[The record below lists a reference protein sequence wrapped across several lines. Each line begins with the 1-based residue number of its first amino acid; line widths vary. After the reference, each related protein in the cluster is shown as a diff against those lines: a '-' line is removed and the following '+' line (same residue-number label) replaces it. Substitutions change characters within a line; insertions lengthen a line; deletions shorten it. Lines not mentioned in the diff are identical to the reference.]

1 METQIIMYLS
11 IFLFFFGL
19 LIGSFLNVV
28 AIRLLKGE
36 SIAFPP
42 SHCTSCK
49 HPLKPWDLVP
59 LFSYLALRGQC
70 RYCHERVSPAYFWGE
85 LTTGLLFAWA
95 GWMFGW
101 QAETIVALFFIAI
114 LVIIVQTDLRE
125 MIIPNKVIGF
135 AIICGIILRLFIHD
149 LPIWNYGV
157 SLILGGGII
166 YLISVLSSMMLKKE
180 AMGGGDVKLFAFV
193 GLMLG
198 FKLLILSIFL
208 ASLLGFVIGVILLIS
223 SKTKAGAYIPFGPY
237 IALGALISYVWGN
250 SIIDWYMT
258 FLP

>member
-1 METQIIMYLS
+1 MEIQIMIYVS

-28 AIRLLKGE
+28 AIRMLKGE

-42 SHCTSCK
+42 SHCTTCGHS
-49 HPLKPWDLVP
+49 LKPLDLLP
-59 LFSYLALRGQC
+59 LLSYLALRGRC

-101 QAETIVALFFIAI
+101 QLEMIVALFIISI
-114 LVIIVQTDLRE
+114 LVVIVQTDLRE
-125 MIIPNKVIGF
+125 MIIPNKVIVF
-135 AIICGIILRLFIHD
+135 GIAGGIVFRIFIHD
-149 LPIWNYGV
+149 LPLWNYGL
-157 SLILGGGII
+157 SMITGGVLI
-166 YLISVLSSMMLKKE
+166 YLIGMIGSYILKKE

-198 FKLLILSIFL
+198 FKLLILSIFV
-208 ASLLGFVIGVILLIS
+208 ASLVGFLSGVLLIIS
-223 SKTKAGAYIPFGPY
+223 GRAKVGAYIPFGPY
-237 IALGALISYVWGN
+237 IALGSLISYGWGN
-250 SIIDWYMT
+250 SLIAWYLS

>member
-1 METQIIMYLS
+1 METIIIIYLS

-28 AIRLLKGE
+28 AIRMLKGE

-42 SHCTSCK
+42 SHCTTCG
-49 HPLKPWDLVP
+49 HPLKPWELVP
-59 LFSYLALRGQC
+59 LLSYLTLRGSC
-70 RYCHERVSPAYFWGE
+70 RYCHARISPAYFWGE

-101 QAETIVALFFIAI
+101 QLETVVAVFIISI
-114 LVIIVQTDLRE
+114 LVVIVQTDFRE
-125 MIIPNKVIGF
+125 MIIPNKVIAFGVVG
-135 AIICGIILRLFIHD
+135 GIIIRLFIHD
-149 LPIWNYGV
+149 LPLWNYGM
-157 SLILGGGII
+157 SFILGGGII
-166 YLISVLSSMMLKKE
+166 YLISVVSSFILKKE

-198 FKLLILSIFL
+198 FKLLLLSIFL
-208 ASLLGFVIGVILLIS
+208 ASLLGFLIGVILLLS
-223 SKTKAGAYIPFGPY
+223 GRTKRGAYIPFGPY
-237 IALGALISYVWGN
+237 IAMGSLISYAWGN
-250 SIIDWYMT
+250 SIIAWYLG